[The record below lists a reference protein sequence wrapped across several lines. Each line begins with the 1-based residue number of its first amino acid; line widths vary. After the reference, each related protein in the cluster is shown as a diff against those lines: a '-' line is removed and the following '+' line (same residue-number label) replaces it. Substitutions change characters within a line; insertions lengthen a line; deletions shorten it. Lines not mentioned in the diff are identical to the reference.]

1 MNNLT
6 KKTLGQSTVFQYGMI
21 LNVMATLL
29 YIADPTYTATML
41 AGIWLSTFGAY
52 TAKEGIAKGA
62 EAYRDRG
69 AP

>member
-1 MNNLT
+1 MNNLA
-6 KKTLGQSTVFQYGMI
+6 KKSLTQSTVFQYGMI
-21 LNVMATLL
+21 LNLMATAL
-29 YIADPTYTATML
+29 YVADPTYTAAML
-41 AGIWLSTFGAY
+41 ASVWLSTFGAY